1 MTMFTPICYPYL
13 VVIDSYMHMHF
24 LNKVKWH
31 VFGDKFWIP
40 EWLVFWDG
48 GSISWSAL
56 LLINPFISF
65 ISSQPCVLSQKWV
78 LELEWG
84 TNLRILIEVVLQ
96 IIDQHST
103 CFFYVTSAWCHHK
116 RTWYHWT
123 TTTISVSSF
132 YNALFWL
139 IFSWPQAEFVVGKLI
154 IGLTFR
160 ATYMI
165 VFERLYVLC
174 ITIVGSFLLSV

>member
-1 MTMFTPICYPYL
+1 MKCFAFDQSL
-13 VVIDSYMHMHF
+13 HF
-24 LNKVKWH
+24 
-31 VFGDKFWIP
+31 
-40 EWLVFWDG
+40 
-48 GSISWSAL
+48 
-56 LLINPFISF
+56 F

-139 IFSWPQAEFVVGKLI
+139 AFSWPHADFVVGQLI

-165 VFERLYVLC
+165 LVVALCSLYNCRWKLSIVC
-174 ITIVGSFLLSV
+174 ISIHNILPFFFINRGWSRVSGNKDNLTAMLGG

>member
-1 MTMFTPICYPYL
+1 MSHEVLC
-13 VVIDSYMHMHF
+13 
-24 LNKVKWH
+24 
-31 VFGDKFWIP
+31 FWSIP
-40 EWLVFWDG
+40 SF
-48 GSISWSAL
+48 
-56 LLINPFISF
+56 F

-123 TTTISVSSF
+123 TTTISESSF

-139 IFSWPQAEFVVGKLI
+139 AFSWPHADFVVGQLI

-165 VFERLYVLC
+165 LVVALCSLYNCRWKLSIVC
-174 ITIVGSFLLSV
+174 ISIHNILPFFFINRGWSRVSGNKDNLTAMLGG

>member
-1 MTMFTPICYPYL
+1 MSANMSP
-13 VVIDSYMHMHF
+13 
-24 LNKVKWH
+24 
-31 VFGDKFWIP
+31 VFSFSRSNIP
-40 EWLVFWDG
+40 QQV
-48 GSISWSAL
+48 SIKRLHLFYENADTVLLIIVNVSWSAL

-139 IFSWPQAEFVVGKLI
+139 IFSWPQAEFVVGQLI

-165 VFERLYVLC
+165 LALF
-174 ITIVGSFLLSV
+174 GSR